1 MRQSA
6 ATLRRELNAMR
17 RLVRLGFFVALLA
30 VSASA
35 YAGQAEPIKLTV
47 GYSPISAATLP
58 FFIAVE
64 ERLFQKYGLEV
75 VPVFFGGSP
84 LINAA
89 MMAGEFPIGLTGGAG
104 IISSQ
109 LAGSDLTVIG
119 SYLQVLTIDGMAKP
133 SIKTIDDLK
142 GKKVAV
148 SRIGA
153 STYFAGLSMLDSRGM
168 KPNDV
173 AFIQAGG
180 VGESYAALA
189 NGAVDAAMIGYPF
202 SLKAKQ
208 AGFQLLFRPPDTE
221 YGLYPNATI
230 AARESWLKDPRN
242 RKIAVSFLRAMNEG
256 LHLSKTDAT
265 VSKKALRRY
274 TRVQDEA
281 TLQSTF
287 EFFQPYFPV
296 SLRTIEKAMAN
307 AIKFLDHPKAKQLD
321 PKQTFNNS
329 FVEEALR

>member
-1 MRQSA
+1 MR
-6 ATLRRELNAMR
+6 TIFGIGILC
-17 RLVRLGFFVALLA
+17 ALLA
-30 VSASA
+30 LYSVSH
-35 YAGQAEPIKLTV
+35 AGQVDLTKLTV

-64 ERLFQKYGLEV
+64 ERLFQKHGLEV

-89 MMAGEFPIGLTGGAG
+89 IMAGEFPIGLTGGAG

-119 SYLQVLTIDGMAKP
+119 SYLQVLTIDGMARP
-133 SIKTIDDLK
+133 GIKTIDDLK

-168 KPNDV
+168 KPTDV
-173 AFIQAGG
+173 TFIQAGG
-180 VGESYAALA
+180 VGESYAALI
-189 NGAVDAAMIGYPF
+189 NGAVDGAMIGYPF

-208 AGFQLLFRPPDTE
+208 AGYTLLFRPPDTE

-230 AARESWLKDPRN
+230 AARESWLKDSRN
-242 RKIAVSFLRAMNEG
+242 RKIAVSFLRAMSEG
-256 LHLSKTDAT
+256 LHLSKNDAAA
-265 VSKKALRRY
+265 SKKALRRY

-281 TLQSTF
+281 TLQGTF
-287 EFFQPYFPV
+287 EFFQPYFPA

-307 AIKFLDHPKAKQLD
+307 AIKFLDHPRAKQLD
-321 PKQTFNNS
+321 AKQTFNNS
-329 FVEEALR
+329 FVEEAMR

>member
-1 MRQSA
+1 MSMPSVVIGLLLIIVAPAHGGQSDL
-6 ATLRRELNAMR
+6 T
-17 RLVRLGFFVALLA
+17 
-30 VSASA
+30 
-35 YAGQAEPIKLTV
+35 KLTV

-64 ERLFQKYGLEV
+64 ERLFHKHGLDV

-84 LINAA
+84 LINVA

-119 SYLQVLTIDGMAKP
+119 SYLQVLTIDGMARP
-133 SIKTIDDLK
+133 GIKSIDDLR

-168 KPNDV
+168 KPTDV

-180 VGESYAALA
+180 VGESYAALI
-189 NGAVDAAMIGYPF
+189 NGAVDGAMIGYPF

-242 RKIAVSFLRAMNEG
+242 RKIAVSFLRAMSEG
-256 LHLSKTDAT
+256 LHLSKTEAAA
-265 VSKKALRRY
+265 SKKALRRY
-274 TRVQDEA
+274 TRVQDES
-281 TLQSTF
+281 TLQGTF
-287 EFFQPYFPV
+287 EFFQPYFPA

-307 AIKFLDHPKAKQLD
+307 AIKFLDHPKARQLD
-321 PKQTFNNS
+321 AKQTFNNS

>member
-1 MRQSA
+1 MV
-6 ATLRRELNAMR
+6 TRRMSKFVC
-17 RLVRLGFFVALLA
+17 LVTCLA
-30 VSASA
+30 VAA
-35 YAGQAEPIKLTV
+35 VAHAGQADLAKLTV

-64 ERLFQKYGLEV
+64 ERLFQKHGIEV

-89 MMAGEFPIGLTGGAG
+89 IMAGEFPIGLTGGAG

-119 SYLQVLTIDGMAKP
+119 SYLQVLTIDGMARPGIK
-133 SIKTIDDLK
+133 SIDELS

-168 KPNDV
+168 KPTDV

-180 VGESYAALA
+180 VGESYTALI
-189 NGAVDAAMIGYPF
+189 NGAVDGAMIGYPF

-230 AARESWLKDPRN
+230 AARESWLKDSRN
-242 RKIAVSFLRAMNEG
+242 RKVAVSFLRAMSEG
-256 LHLSKTDAT
+256 LQLSKTDGLA
-265 VSKKALRRY
+265 SKKALRRY

-281 TLQSTF
+281 TLQGTF
-287 EFFQPYFPV
+287 EFFQPYFPA

-321 PKQTFNNS
+321 VKQTFNNS

>member
-6 ATLRRELNAMR
+6 ATLRRELIAIR
-17 RLVRLGFFVALLA
+17 RLMRLACWVALLA
-30 VSASA
+30 VSAIA
-35 YAGQAEPIKLTV
+35 YAGQVEPMKLTV

-64 ERLFQKYGLEV
+64 EKLFQKHGAEV

-133 SIKTIDDLK
+133 AIKTIDDLK
-142 GKKVAV
+142 GRKVAV

-173 AFIQAGG
+173 VFIQAGG

-189 NGAVDAAMIGYPF
+189 NEAVDACDDRLPVQFESQTGRLSA
-202 SLKAKQ
+202 SVS
-208 AGFQLLFRPPDTE
+208 
-221 YGLYPNATI
+221 
-230 AARESWLKDPRN
+230 AARHRIWSLPECDHRGAGIL
-242 RKIAVSFLRAMNEG
+242 VEG
-256 LHLSKTDAT
+256 A
-265 VSKKALRRY
+265 A
-274 TRVQDEA
+274 
-281 TLQSTF
+281 
-287 EFFQPYFPV
+287 
-296 SLRTIEKAMAN
+296 
-307 AIKFLDHPKAKQLD
+307 
-321 PKQTFNNS
+321 
-329 FVEEALR
+329 

>member
-1 MRQSA
+1 MRCF
-6 ATLRRELNAMR
+6 LRFAYLLVFLALNA
-17 RLVRLGFFVALLA
+17 
-30 VSASA
+30 AS
-35 YAGQAEPIKLTV
+35 QAAQPELTKLTV

-58 FFIAVE
+58 FFIALE
-64 ERLFQKYGLEV
+64 ERLFQKHGLEV

-89 MMAGEFPIGLTGGAG
+89 IMAGEFPIGLTGGAG

-133 SIKTIDDLK
+133 EIKSINDLK

-168 KPNDV
+168 KPTDV
-173 AFIQAGG
+173 VFIQAGG
-180 VGESYAALA
+180 VGESFAALV

-202 SLKAKQ
+202 GLKAKQ
-208 AGFQLLFRPPDTE
+208 AGFQILFRPPDTE
-221 YGLYPNATI
+221 YGLYPNATV
-230 AARESWLKDPRN
+230 AARESWLKEPRN
-242 RKIAVSFLRAMNEG
+242 RKISVSFLRAMNEG
-256 LHLSKTDAT
+256 LHLAKTDA
-265 VSKKALRRY
+265 VASKKALRRF

-281 TLQSTF
+281 TLQGTF
-287 EFFQPYFPV
+287 EFFQPYFPTN
-296 SLRTIEKAMAN
+296 LRTVEKAMAN

-329 FVEEALR
+329 YVDEALR